1 MSTGTETGAF
11 PRVRF
16 QRRKDTRKLILR
28 YHPAEDAFSLT
39 IPSGIGEADVRAFLE
54 QQRGW
59 MDQQRKNR
67 PWQPSYVAGERH
79 LLWGRYV
86 PLGGGELPVGQ
97 AHVLRAYAA
106 ALEAELNGLMPVWTR
121 RMGVRVSRVTLKDMT
136 SRWGS
141 CSVQSHRI
149 ALNLRLALLPREF
162 TAYVLVHELNH
173 LLHPDHSADFY
184 ADMDRFY
191 PTWREMR
198 EQIKACPLAPL
209 PPV

>member
-1 MSTGTETGAF
+1 MSTGTENGAF

-39 IPSGIGEADVRAFLE
+39 IPPGIGEADVRAFLE

-86 PLGGGELPVGQ
+86 PAGRWRASRGAGPCFTGLCRGAGGGAQ
-97 AHVLRAYAA
+97 R
-106 ALEAELNGLMPVWTR
+106 LMPVWTQAH
-121 RMGVRVSRVTLKDMT
+121 GGC
-136 SRWGS
+136 GS
-141 CSVQSHRI
+141 A
-149 ALNLRLALLPREF
+149 ALP
-162 TAYVLVHELNH
+162 
-173 LLHPDHSADFY
+173 
-184 ADMDRFY
+184 
-191 PTWREMR
+191 
-198 EQIKACPLAPL
+198 
-209 PPV
+209 